1 MGAGDRPSVGG
12 NAMVHSL
19 VWVALAAASAPLLS
33 ALIGRVVRIP
43 VVVIEIVLGL
53 LIGPAILGWVD
64 DLTLISALASLGLA
78 LLFFMAGTE
87 IDFARIKGQPLNRSI
102 AGWLISMAG
111 GLLAGL
117 IIGPDLPSA
126 IYIGIALASTALGTL
141 LPILI
146 DTGQLRRPFGVAVTA
161 VGAVGEFG
169 PLVAISVFLSARKPG
184 AATVVLLVFV
194 LLAVCAI
201 LLAATGK
208 HERLHRLITAT
219 LHTSGQFAVRLVI
232 AIVAALAGLSIWLG
246 LDMLLGAFAGGV
258 IVQFLLQSATPADRT
273 QVHSKLDAVAFGLLV
288 PIFFINTGMTFD
300 LDALVHDSTALVYL
314 AVFLL
319 LLLILRGL
327 PGLLSA
333 PVGATAGER
342 RALVLMAATGLPII
356 VAVTQIGAKRGEL
369 PTGMAAA
376 LVGAGMLSV
385 LLYPMLATLILGR
398 TEPRPQDPSPAG
410 ESSIDPAGSE
420 G

>member
-1 MGAGDRPSVGG
+1 
-12 NAMVHSL
+12 MVHSL
-19 VWVALAAASAPLLS
+19 VWVALAAALAPLLS

-64 DLTLISALASLGLA
+64 DLTLISGFASIGLA

-87 IDFARIKGQPLNRSI
+87 IDFARIKGRPLNRSI
-102 AGWLISMAG
+102 AGWLISLVG
-111 GLLAGL
+111 GLIAGL
-117 IIGPDLPSA
+117 LIGPSVPA
-126 IYIGIALASTALGTL
+126 AVYIGIALSSTALGTL

-146 DTGQLRRPFGVAVTA
+146 DTGQLRRPFGIAVTA

-184 AATVVLLVFV
+184 AATVVLLAFV
-194 LLAVCAI
+194 AVAVGAI

-208 HERLHRLITAT
+208 HQRLHGLITAT

-232 AIVAALAGLSIWLG
+232 ALVAALAGLSILLG
-246 LDMLLGAFAGGV
+246 LDMLLGAFAAGV
-258 IVQFLLQSATPADRT
+258 LVQFLLQSATPGDRA

-288 PIFFINTGMTFD
+288 PIFFINTGVGFD
-300 LDALVHDSTALVYL
+300 LDALVHDKTALVYL
-314 AVFLL
+314 VVFLI

-333 PVGATAGER
+333 PAGATRSER
-342 RALVLMAATGLPII
+342 RALALMAATGLPII
-356 VAVTQIGAKRGEL
+356 VAVTAIGAERGEL
-369 PTGMAAA
+369 PTAMAAA

-385 LLYPMLATLILGR
+385 LLYPMVATLILGKAHGF
-398 TEPRPQDPSPAG
+398 PPDPLPAG
-410 ESSIDPAGSE
+410 ESSVDPAGSE

>member
-208 HERLHRLITAT
+208 HQRLHGLITAT
-219 LHTSGQFAVRLVI
+219 LHTSGP
-232 AIVAALAGLSIWLG
+232 
-246 LDMLLGAFAGGV
+246 FAGGV